1 MNTFYVNFSKI
12 HVSLKLMN
20 KILSRNLLTGNIS
33 ESYDLCAVCSMYCAC
48 TLYCKITSQVTLSE
62 IRLQTATQWH
72 GRGRRKYRTCAG
84 QNLLYLFQPVFLTL
98 GSSASH

>member
-33 ESYDLCAVCSMYCAC
+33 ESYDLCAVV
-48 TLYCKITSQVTLSE
+48 LYVLC
-62 IRLQTATQWH
+62 
-72 GRGRRKYRTCAG
+72 
-84 QNLLYLFQPVFLTL
+84 LYFVL
-98 GSSASH
+98 